1 MQKETKNH
9 KIIKPLV
16 FIVEDNEAYRVLL
29 GRILEKRGFM
39 IMMFGNGRK
48 AVEMLE
54 YCKPSLIISDIQMPC
69 MDGFELYVMIK
80 KKYPKFDIPF
90 VYLSS
95 TTSPEEIEM
104 ATKLSAREMLGKP
117 VRPEELMVSIN
128 EAILS
133 T

>member
-1 MQKETKNH
+1 MHKEK
-9 KIIKPLV
+9 KEPKYIKPLV
-16 FIVEDNEAYRVLL
+16 FIVEDNEAYRILL

-39 IMMFGNGRK
+39 IMMFENGRK

-80 KKYPKFDIPF
+80 KRYPKFDIPF

-95 TTSPEEIEM
+95 TTSQEEIEK
-104 ATKLSAREMLGKP
+104 ATKLSMREMLGKP
-117 VRPEELMVSIN
+117 VRPDELMHSIN
-128 EAILS
+128 KAILS
-133 T
+133 A

>member
-1 MQKETKNH
+1 MQKAITHH
-9 KIIKPLV
+9 KIGKPLV

-29 GRILEKRGFM
+29 GRILEKKGFM
-39 IMMFGNGRK
+39 IMMFENGRK

-69 MDGFELYVMIK
+69 MDGFELYIMIK
-80 KKYPKFDIPF
+80 KKYPKLNIPF

-95 TTSPEEIEM
+95 TTSSEEIEK

-117 VRPEELMVSIN
+117 VRPDELLVSIN
-128 EAILS
+128 EALIS
-133 T
+133 V